1 MQGLGVPM
9 HAPELEGAGPTPT
22 VDSSP
27 RAADSSPRGEC
38 LQGQGPA
45 GWSCPTGQ
53 VTSVLRSSALL
64 LRGSAHPPCH
74 LSRLCL
80 VLGKQKRMLGAC
92 ASVCIPPSPLLPPPL
107 HPPVIHHPSS
117 LNLLS
122 IFHPSLHP
130 PIIHPSIHRPFSL
143 HPSSIH
149 LAIHPRPSLPPP
161 SIPKSS

>member
-1 MQGLGVPM
+1 MQGLRVPV
-9 HAPELEGAGPTPT
+9 HAPELEGAGPAPT

-27 RAADSSPRGEC
+27 RAADGSPRSEC
-38 LQGQGPA
+38 LQGRGPP

-64 LRGSAHPPCH
+64 LRGSTRPPCR

-80 VLGKQKRMLGAC
+80 VLGKPKRMLGAC
-92 ASVCIPPSPLLPPPL
+92 ASVCIPPSPLLPPPFTT
-107 HPPVIHHPSS
+107 HPPSICCPSSIHPSIHH
-117 LNLLS
+117 
-122 IFHPSLHP
+122 
-130 PIIHPSIHRPFSL
+130 HPSIHRPFSL

-149 LAIHPRPSLPPP
+149 LAIHPHPSLPRP